1 MEVVKQYWGTQ
12 VEEEDRPF
20 CLGIAVDETTI
31 YVFQYEE
38 NGVNQPLIHT
48 EKRRDIDEVI

>member
-1 MEVVKQYWGTQ
+1 MEVGKQYWGTQ
-12 VEEEDRPF
+12 VEEDRLF